1 MSMTVLGARRLLQ
14 LVGAG
19 SVLCGIVGVVITGGM
34 VYIASQ
40 RMFIL
45 PVVAAY
51 HSLYVVAIINLLWLG
66 TLVWYGTRLL
76 RGETTAVLPFCGVVA
91 SEVLYAWATVALG
104 RQLNADDALQ
114 GGFIV
119 GIRLANWGLWVQY
132 YTLFPIWGG
141 GLALWALYESR
152 RNARLL
158 VPEVRSQ
165 NVQTWPPA
173 GLRSF
178 DRSRPH
184 NGVPHAEIHS
194 DRSRTRP
201 G

>member
-76 RGETTAVLPFCGVVA
+76 RGETTPYCRFAEWSPVKC
-91 SEVLYAWATVALG
+91 SMLG
-104 RQLNADDALQ
+104 QL
-114 GGFIV
+114 
-119 GIRLANWGLWVQY
+119 W
-132 YTLFPIWGG
+132 PWGG
-141 GLALWALYESR
+141 NSMLTMRCREDSSSVSGWQIGDSGFSTIPYSR
-152 RNARLL
+152 SGVAGW
-158 VPEVRSQ
+158 RSGPSM
-165 NVQTWPPA
+165 NPGGMLGCWCRKSVHKTC
-173 GLRSF
+173 
-178 DRSRPH
+178 
-184 NGVPHAEIHS
+184 
-194 DRSRTRP
+194 RP
-201 G
+201 GRPPD